1 MKEIINT
8 QFSFQTIKLY
18 IKLFSLNKSYLLLI
32 SEKQEMEIGS
42 VTLASPSFN
51 EGLKPSSSS
60 HMLFGIKDKL
70 ITQVISERTAL
81 ALKTPVLLIFHLI
94 SDIKEEILIRPL
106 MNFIKDSIEGL
117 VNKK

>member
-18 IKLFSLNKSYLLLI
+18 IKLFSLYKSYLLLI

-42 VTLASPSFN
+42 VTLASPSLI
-51 EGLKPSSSS
+51 EGMKPSSSS
-60 HMLFGIKDKL
+60 HMFFGIKDKL

-94 SDIKEEILIRPL
+94 SDVKEENLIKPL
-106 MNFIKDSIEGL
+106 MSFIKDSIEDL
-117 VNKK
+117 LSKK